1 MLLGAIGRVAPWL
14 IRKGAST
21 LTNLGLIYPFLPE
34 QTQDDVADA
43 LRSGVET
50 VGEFTEG
57 VSEDF
62 LRQYKRQMGL
72 DTGST
77 AEGEPDTPAFP
88 PLDITPDVDTGYTT
102 YNPNTGQFEPI
113 LEQGP
118 PKGLMNVG
126 AGQTNIADVGPPA
139 PSDVGPP
146 VTPAMDQLQPINV
159 TADRITPT
167 MPDSYYQGILSNI
180 QSQEQPLGKR
190 GSGILSNIADLFGM
204 KDPNFQDK
212 LVMGLGGL
220 TMNNDPRTNPLTAQA
235 MSNIANREAIRQ
247 SLMEQAMQPQEMT
260 EEQREWLSNERY
272 YVQSK
277 LNTLEGVLG
286 LLEGGSDMI
295 SGPIVNSIRRI
306 PFFGDIAD
314 GFFFEDAAR
323 VQQGVE
329 QVLSENLREI
339 LGGQFA
345 ALEGF
350 RYLERGYNPNLSEHE
365 NARRVRELFN
375 TIKRAYEAK
384 EAALNPAY
392 TGPTFEEIIADANA
406 NYTRNYNWSDL
417 EMRDELEAAGY
428 TRQEWNAASQATK
441 DEFMNKYYMD
451 LAASYGLM

>member
-1 MLLGAIGRVAPWL
+1 MLLGLVGRAAPWV
-14 IRKGAST
+14 IKKGAST
-21 LTNLGLIYPFLPE
+21 LANLGLIYPFLPE

-62 LRQYKRQMGL
+62 IRQYRRQMGL

-77 AEGEPDTPAFP
+77 TEGEPDTPAFP
-88 PLDITPDVDTGYTT
+88 PLETRPDVDTGYTR
-102 YNPNTGQFEPI
+102 YNPDTGQFEPI

-118 PKGLMNVG
+118 PKELMNVG

-146 VTPAMDQLQPINV
+146 VIPSTDQLQPINV

-190 GSGILSNIADLFGM
+190 GAGILSNIADVFGM

-235 MSNIANREAIRQ
+235 MANIANREAIRQ
-247 SLMEQAMQPQEMT
+247 SLMEQAMQPQEMSD
-260 EEQREWLSNERY
+260 EQREWLTNERY

-277 LNTLEGVLG
+277 LNSLEGVLG

-295 SGPIVNSIRRI
+295 SGPIVNSMRRI

-314 GFFFEDAAR
+314 GFIFQDAAR

-329 QVLSENLREI
+329 QVLSENLRDI

-345 ALEGF
+345 QLEGF
-350 RYLERGYNPNLSEHE
+350 KYLERGYNPNLDEEE
-365 NARRVRELFN
+365 NARRVRDLYN

-384 EAALNPAY
+384 EASLNPAY
-392 TGPTFEEIIADANA
+392 TGPTFEEIIADANQ
-406 NYTRNYNWSDL
+406 NYRRNYSWSDL
-417 EMRDELEAAGY
+417 EMRDELEAEGI
-428 TRQEWNAASQATK
+428 TRSQWNALPQENK
-441 DEFMNKYYMD
+441 DAFMDQYYID
-451 LAASYGLM
+451 LAKSYNLM

>member
-1 MLLGAIGRVAPWL
+1 MLLGLVGRAAPWV
-14 IRKGAST
+14 IKKGAST
-21 LTNLGLIYPFLPE
+21 LANLGLIYPFLPE

-62 LRQYKRQMGL
+62 IRQYRRQMGL

-77 AEGEPDTPAFP
+77 TEGEPDTPAFP
-88 PLDITPDVDTGYTT
+88 PLDTT
-102 YNPNTGQFEPI
+102 LD

-118 PKGLMNVG
+118 PKELMNVG

-146 VTPAMDQLQPINV
+146 VIPSTDQLQPINV

-190 GSGILSNIADLFGM
+190 GAGILSNIADVFGM

-235 MSNIANREAIRQ
+235 MANIANREAIRQ
-247 SLMEQAMQPQEMT
+247 SLMEQAMQPQEMSD
-260 EEQREWLSNERY
+260 EQREWLTNERY

-277 LNTLEGVLG
+277 LNSLEGVLG

-295 SGPIVNSIRRI
+295 SGPIVNSMRRI

-314 GFFFEDAAR
+314 GFIFQDAAR

-329 QVLSENLREI
+329 QVLSENLRDI

-345 ALEGF
+345 QLEGF
-350 RYLERGYNPNLSEHE
+350 KYLERGYNPNLDEEE
-365 NARRVRELFN
+365 NARRVRDLYN

-384 EAALNPAY
+384 EASLNPAY
-392 TGPTFEEIIADANA
+392 TGPTFEEIIADANQ
-406 NYTRNYNWSDL
+406 NYRRNYSWSDL
-417 EMRDELEAAGY
+417 EMRDELEAEGI
-428 TRQEWNAASQATK
+428 TRSQWNALPQENK
-441 DEFMNKYYMD
+441 DAFMDQYYID
-451 LAASYGLM
+451 LAKSYNLM

>member
-1 MLLGAIGRVAPWL
+1 MLLGLVGRAAPWV
-14 IRKGAST
+14 IKKGAST
-21 LTNLGLIYPFLPE
+21 LANLGLIYPFLPE
-34 QTQDDVADA
+34 ETQDDVADA
-43 LRSGVET
+43 LRSGIET

-57 VSEDF
+57 VSQDF
-62 LRQYKRQMGL
+62 VRQYNRQMGL
-72 DTGST
+72 ETGST
-77 AEGEPDTPAFP
+77 AEGEPDTPAFL
-88 PLDITPDVDTGYTT
+88 PLDTTPDVDTGYTR

-118 PKGLMNVG
+118 PKGLMNIG
-126 AGQTNIADVGPPA
+126 AGQTDIADVGPPA
-139 PSDVGPP
+139 PSDVGPLVP
-146 VTPAMDQLQPINV
+146 PSMDQLQPINV

-235 MSNIANREAIRQ
+235 MANIANREAIRQ
-247 SLMEQAMQPQEMT
+247 SLMEQAMQPQEMSD
-260 EEQREWLSNERY
+260 EQREWLTNERY

-277 LNTLEGVLG
+277 LNNLEGVLG

-314 GFFFEDAAR
+314 GFIFQDAAR

-329 QVLSENLREI
+329 QVLSENLRDI

-345 ALEGF
+345 QLEGF
-350 RYLERGYNPNLSEHE
+350 RYLERGYNPNLSEAE
-365 NARRVRELFN
+365 NARRVRDLYN

-384 EAALNPAY
+384 EASLNPAY
-392 TGPTFEEIIADANA
+392 TGPTFEEIIADANQ
-406 NYTRNYNWSDL
+406 NYRRNYNWSDL

-428 TRQEWNAASQATK
+428 TRQQWNATTQETK
-441 DEFMNKYYMD
+441 DAFMDEYYMD
-451 LAASYGLM
+451 LAKSYNLM